1 MKQHYFVS
9 ASTDQH
15 PRWMQAFE
23 DALTITALPPVMGS
37 DTVVWVHTSMA
48 DWPQLVAVGV
58 KCGAHVV
65 VLTLGPRQEEL
76 IVALSAGAR
85 GYAHA
90 WSSVAILQQ
99 IDKVIDNG
107 GLWVG
112 ADFLSQLVRNTA
124 SQLDSD
130 GNASESEEDQLCG
143 LTEREREVALAVAAG
158 ASNKE
163 VARQLDITERTVK
176 AHLGV
181 VFQKLGVRD
190 RLHLALHIKGTHPV
204 L

>member
-9 ASTDQH
+9 ATSDSH
-15 PRWMQAFE
+15 PRWVQAFD
-23 DALTITALPPVMGS
+23 DALMIPAPPPVMDR
-37 DTVVWVHTSMA
+37 DTVVWVHTSMSNWT
-48 DWPQLVAVGV
+48 DIVASAVR
-58 KCGAHVV
+58 CEARAI
-65 VLTLGPRQEEL
+65 VLTLGPRQPEL
-76 IVALSAGAR
+76 IAALTAGAR

-90 WSSVAILQQ
+90 WSSIDILQQ
-99 IDKVIDNG
+99 IAKVVDNG

-112 ADFLSQLVRNTA
+112 ADFLNQLVSATA
-124 SQLDSD
+124 ARLQD
-130 GNASESEEDQLCG
+130 AAEDDHADDDLLST
-143 LTEREREVALAVAAG
+143 LTDREREVALAVAAG

-190 RLHLALHIKGTHPV
+190 RLHLALQLKNTHPV